1 MKEYIH
7 IDVISFIEKVI
18 PVQSKCFF
26 PRKFV
31 QYLGKKWLGLL
42 FHFMVL
48 TRALKYEIMV
58 IYLILQNALVH
69 AYLAFI
75 PYRGAWLL
83 ATPDR

>member
-1 MKEYIH
+1 MREYIH
-7 IDVISFIEKVI
+7 ITVISFIEKVI

-31 QYLGKKWLGLL
+31 QHLSKKWLCLL

-58 IYLILQNALVH
+58 IYQILQNALVH

-75 PYRGAWLL
+75 SCRRAWKV
-83 ATPDR
+83 ATLDR